1 MADAPDPLG
10 SGAPDGSHVP
20 NPAGPEGREPPAP
33 PPSPGARTAPEG
45 GPDGDW
51 RQDDLPLSRPS
62 RRLVQLADAL
72 PDWVG
77 SVRFR
82 LTALYSLVLFAL
94 AAFMV
99 AGLYAVLASRLN
111 DEKVYRTYQVTQLE
125 PVPGGVV
132 LTPTQVRAE
141 YRSVE
146 QLANA
151 RALNLLRTYSLSALV
166 LLFLASLIV
175 GWLVAGRVLAPIGRI
190 TAVARDIS
198 VTDLS
203 RRIALRGPPD
213 ELKELADTFDAMLA
227 RLDDAFDS
235 QQRFIQETSHELRNP
250 LAVIRTNLDVALSDP
265 DADTAELRRT
275 AELVGRSAA
284 RMSRLVDDLL
294 VYARRGA
301 PAHDIGSL
309 DLATVVR
316 EAEVE
321 FGAPAH
327 ARGLSLQVD
336 AEPGLLVVGDRV
348 ALRRALANLLTNAV
362 RLAPEGSAVSVGAGR
377 DGDRLWMAVADEG
390 PGIAPEDRDK
400 VFQRFWRGNA
410 ASARGRAQRPRAGHR
425 RPDRHRQ
432 RRLGAAHRVPGGRLR
447 LHDLAP
453 GGSLRLGP
461 GDSQEPPRCRLP
473 TLSGS
478 VRTVALDKERP

>member
-1 MADAPDPLG
+1 MVDPPG
-10 SGAPDGSHVP
+10 SPIEAAASAGPPVP
-20 NPAGPEGREPPAP
+20 NPAGPEGR
-33 PPSPGARTAPEG
+33 S
-45 GPDGDW
+45 DW

-99 AGLYAVLASRLN
+99 AGLYAVLATRLN
-111 DEKVYRTYQVTQLE
+111 DEKVYRTYQVTRLE
-125 PVPGGVV
+125 QVPGGVV

-175 GWLVAGRVLAPIGRI
+175 GWIVAGRVLAPIGRI

-198 VTDLS
+198 GSDLS
-203 RRIALRGPPD
+203 RRIALHGPPD
-213 ELKELADTFDAMLA
+213 ELKELADTFDAMLT

-250 LAVIRTNLDVALSDP
+250 LAVIRTNLEVALADP
-265 DADTAELRRT
+265 GASAGDLRAT
-275 AELVGRSAA
+275 AELVERTAS

-301 PAHDIGSL
+301 PAHDVAPV
-309 DLATVVR
+309 DLAPLVV
-316 EAEVE
+316 ESEEE
-321 FGAPAH
+321 FLAPAG
-327 ARGLSLQVD
+327 ARDL
-336 AEPGLLVVGDRV
+336 ALVVTAPPGTWVRGDRI

-362 RLAPEGSAVSVGAGR
+362 RLAPEGSTVSVGTGVHEGR
-377 DGDRLWMAVADEG
+377 AWLSVADEG
-390 PGIAPEDRDK
+390 PGIAPEDRAK
-400 VFQRFWRGNA
+400 VFQRFWRGPQ
-410 ASARGRAQRPRAGHR
+410 ASAREDGRSG
-425 RPDRHRQ
+425 
-432 RRLGAAHRVPGGRLR
+432 LGLAIVEQIARDHGGSVELTES
-447 LHDLAP
+447 AP
-453 GGSLRLGP
+453 GGSVFTLW
-461 GDSQEPPRCRLP
+461 LP
-473 TLSGS
+473 AVDAG
-478 VRTVALDKERP
+478 AAD

>member
-1 MADAPDPLG
+1 M
-10 SGAPDGSHVP
+10 
-20 NPAGPEGREPPAP
+20 
-33 PPSPGARTAPEG
+33 
-45 GPDGDW
+45 
-51 RQDDLPLSRPS
+51 PLSRPS

-77 SVRFR
+77 SIRFR

-99 AGLYAVLASRLN
+99 AGLYAILATRLG
-111 DEKVYRTYQVTQLE
+111 DEKVYRTYQVTRLE
-125 PVPGGVV
+125 QVPGGVV

-166 LLFLASLIV
+166 LLFLVSLVV

-198 VTDLS
+198 GTDLS

-213 ELKELADTFDAMLA
+213 ELRELADTFDAMLA
-227 RLDDAFDS
+227 RLDEAFDS

-250 LAVIRTNLDVALSDP
+250 LAVIRTNLDVALADP
-265 DADTAELRRT
+265 DASAEDLRRT
-275 AELVGRSAA
+275 AELVGRTSA

-301 PAHDIGSL
+301 PAHEVGPV
-309 DLATVVR
+309 DLAPVVVEAEEEFLAPAGARGITLSVTAPAGTVVR
-316 EAEVE
+316 
-321 FGAPAH
+321 
-327 ARGLSLQVD
+327 
-336 AEPGLLVVGDRV
+336 GDRI

-362 RLAPEGSAVSVGAGR
+362 RLAPEGSTISVGTGTHEGR
-377 DGDRLWMAVADEG
+377 VWLSVADEG
-390 PGIAPEDRDK
+390 PGIAAEDRVK
-400 VFQRFWRGNA
+400 VFQRFWRGKQ
-410 ASARGRAQRPRAGHR
+410 ASSREDGRSGLGLAIVDQIARDHEGSVELTASPQ
-425 RPDRHRQ
+425 
-432 RRLGAAHRVPGGRLR
+432 
-447 LHDLAP
+447 
-453 GGSLRLGP
+453 GGSVFTLWFP
-461 GDSQEPPRCRLP
+461 GFAQEGFTDPF
-473 TLSGS
+473 GS
-478 VRTVALDKERP
+478 AP